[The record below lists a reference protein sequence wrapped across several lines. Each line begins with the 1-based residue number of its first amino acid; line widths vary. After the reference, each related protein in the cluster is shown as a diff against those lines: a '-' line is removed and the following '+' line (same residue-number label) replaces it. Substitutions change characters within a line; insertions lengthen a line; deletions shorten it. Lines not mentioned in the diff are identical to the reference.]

1 MRFFNFT
8 RTQTTLLS
16 ILAVASIG
24 TAALVPLAQAQDDP
38 GDWFSQL
45 DDRPGPGGPDGPMMG
60 PPGGPNG
67 GPNGGGDM
75 RGPGGGPNG
84 GGDMRGPGGRGGGML
99 RDLNLSAEQ
108 TQKLSQVREQFRSRM
123 QQQRQAVETARQ
135 EMGRLMSG
143 SASTDQLRQQHN
155 RIQAE
160 MQKMGDL
167 RFESMLAMR
176 EILTPAQRQQLAQRM
191 QERRPGRNGGPGGR
205 DDRQGGQRQ
214 WGNGQGQGRGQG
226 PNGQG
231 QGRGQGGPNG
241 QGQWGNG
248 QGQGQGQ
255 APN

>member
-1 MRFFNFT
+1 MPFFNFT

-16 ILAVASIG
+16 ILAVASVG
-24 TAALVPLAQAQDDP
+24 TAVLVPLAQAQDDP
-38 GDWFSQL
+38 GDWFSQM

-60 PPGGPNG
+60 PPGGPG
-67 GPNGGGDM
+67 GQ
-75 RGPGGGPNG
+75 GGPNG
-84 GGDMRGPGGRGGGML
+84 GGDMRGPGGRGGPGGGPGGGML
-99 RDLNLSAEQ
+99 RGLNLSAEQ
-108 TQKLSQVREQFRSRM
+108 TQKLSQVREQFRNRM
-123 QQQRQAVETARQ
+123 QQQRQSVETARQ

-191 QERRPGRNGGPGGR
+191 QERRPGRDGGPGGR
-205 DDRQGGQRQ
+205 DDRQGGQ
-214 WGNGQGQGRGQG
+214 GQGR
-226 PNGQG
+226 
-231 QGRGQGGPNG
+231 GRGQGGPNG
-241 QGQWGNG
+241 PGQWGNG

-255 APN
+255 GQPPN